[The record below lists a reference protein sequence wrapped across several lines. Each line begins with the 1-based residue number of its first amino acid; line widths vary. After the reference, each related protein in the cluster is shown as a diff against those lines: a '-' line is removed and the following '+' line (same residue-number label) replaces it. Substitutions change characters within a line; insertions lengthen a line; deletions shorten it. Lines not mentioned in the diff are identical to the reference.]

1 VQRAKAIFGLDES
14 SGRESYVGIFDETVN
29 ATDVLAA
36 EAFVQNRFITVVG
49 PQHALFE
56 PEDIAEGYAFVNSG
70 NVPSFLVS
78 AP

>member
-1 VQRAKAIFGLDES
+1 LDES
-14 SGRESYVGIFDETVN
+14 SGRESYAATFHQTVN

-36 EAFVQNRFITVVG
+36 EAFVQNRFITAVG

-56 PEDIAEGYAFVNSG
+56 PEDIVEGYAFDNTG
-70 NVPSFLVS
+70 HGPGFLAS